1 MGNMIPQKSFDAQ
14 MHIIRDVHFDVDKY
28 KVGELY
34 AIKYKTPNALTIDE
48 KIVGKLTKVERDALT
63 FDIFERCSLES
74 IPEPDMRN
82 HYTIE
87 TLILSIDLILRD
99 RIEVERLLTETEAA
113 VYLTSVFVR
122 ESANDLFKAQLAWQ
136 KGPVGVDYFCT
147 PEKYQGDTSKESA
160 KDIIPEPSNEKPAL
174 ADKYKGDLSHLILPN
189 SSACG
194 EKYLYT
200 DGSLQYIGQD
210 NKAAYKNDDAFDRFM
225 KSEPITVK
233 IESESAA
240 DTKVNK
246 RYVTFFYGITNDIL
260 INGHI
265 NVHAFELDSYPQF
278 YYVYLKKGE
287 TTITMRVSPSKM
299 HFLNDRIIIGDR
311 SCSTKMVLHVDT
323 MCDMFD
329 EIVISDKQ

>member
-1 MGNMIPQKSFDAQ
+1 MENKIPQKSFDAQ
-14 MHIIRDVHFDVDKY
+14 MHIIRDVYFDVDKY

-34 AIKYKTPNALTIDE
+34 VIKYKTPNALTIDE

-63 FDIFERCSLES
+63 FDIFERCSLAS
-74 IPEPDMRN
+74 IPEPDMKN

-87 TLILSIDLILRD
+87 TLILSIDLIIRD
-99 RIEVERLLTETEAA
+99 SIEVERLLTETEAV
-113 VYLTSVFVR
+113 VYLMG
-122 ESANDLFKAQLAWQ
+122 AI
-136 KGPVGVDYFCT
+136 
-147 PEKYQGDTSKESA
+147 SKECA
-160 KDIIPEPSNEKPAL
+160 KDIIPEPNNGNPVL
-174 ADKYKGDLSHLILPN
+174 ADKYKGDLSQLHVVLPN
-189 SSACG
+189 ALG

-200 DGSLQYIGQD
+200 DGTLQYIGQD
-210 NKAAYKNDDAFDRFM
+210 DKAAYKNDDAFDRFM

-246 RYVTFFYGITNDIL
+246 RYITFFYGITNDIL

-299 HFLNDRIIIGDR
+299 HFPNDRIIIGDR

>member
-1 MGNMIPQKSFDAQ
+1 MGNKIPQKSFDAQ

-34 AIKYKTPNALTIDE
+34 VIKHTINNTHTNHFTIDG
-48 KIVGKLTKVERDALT
+48 KIVGKLVEAEPCALT
-63 FDIFERCSLES
+63 FDIFTKVTPEGILPTDPHKYYGITTITLLLDDIIERQ
-74 IPEPDMRN
+74 
-82 HYTIE
+82 IE
-87 TLILSIDLILRD
+87 I
-99 RIEVERLLTETEAA
+99 ERLLTETEAA
-113 VYLTSVFVR
+113 VYLMSTI
-122 ESANDLFKAQLAWQ
+122 
-136 KGPVGVDYFCT
+136 
-147 PEKYQGDTSKESA
+147 SKECA
-160 KDIIPEPSNEKPAL
+160 KDIIPEPINRTPVL
-174 ADKYKGDLSHLILPN
+174 ADKYKGDLSHFILPN
-189 SSACG
+189 SSTCG

-210 NKAAYKNDDAFDRFM
+210 NRAAYKNDDAFDRFM

-233 IESESAA
+233 IESESVG
-240 DTKVNK
+240 DTNVHK
-246 RYVTFFYGITNDIL
+246 RYITFFYGITNDIL

>member
-34 AIKYKTPNALTIDE
+34 VIKHNINNAHTNHFTIDG
-48 KIVGKLTKVERDALT
+48 KMVGKLIEAEPCALT
-63 FDIFERCSLES
+63 FDIFTKVTPEGILPTDPHNYYGITTITLLLDDIIERQ
-74 IPEPDMRN
+74 
-82 HYTIE
+82 IE
-87 TLILSIDLILRD
+87 I
-99 RIEVERLLTETEAA
+99 ERLLTETEAA
-113 VYLTSVFVR
+113 VYLMG
-122 ESANDLFKAQLAWQ
+122 AI
-136 KGPVGVDYFCT
+136 
-147 PEKYQGDTSKESA
+147 SKECT
-160 KDIIPEPSNEKPAL
+160 KEIIPEPSNEKPVL
-174 ADKYKGDLSHLILPN
+174 ADKYKGDLSQFTPLLGIDGYKFPNKELPQQH
-189 SSACG
+189 
-194 EKYLYT
+194 T
-200 DGSLQYIGQD
+200 
-210 NKAAYKNDDAFDRFM
+210 KNDDAFDRFM

-246 RYVTFFYGITNDIL
+246 RYITFFYGVTNDIL

-265 NVHAFELDSYPQF
+265 NVYAFHLDSYPQF
-278 YYVYLKKGE
+278 YYVNLKRGE

>member
-113 VYLTSVFVR
+113 VYLMSTI
-122 ESANDLFKAQLAWQ
+122 
-136 KGPVGVDYFCT
+136 
-147 PEKYQGDTSKESA
+147 SKECA

-174 ADKYKGDLSHLILPN
+174 ADKYKGDLSQFTPLLGIDGYKFPNKELPRQH
-189 SSACG
+189 
-194 EKYLYT
+194 T
-200 DGSLQYIGQD
+200 
-210 NKAAYKNDDAFDRFM
+210 KNDDAFDRFM

-233 IESESAA
+233 IESGSAA
-240 DTKVNK
+240 DTNVHK
-246 RYVTFFYGITNDIL
+246 RYITFFYGITNDIL

-265 NVHAFELDSYPQF
+265 NVNAFELDSYPQF